1 MKSVKNPT
9 RLKPLPREKLSSEFG
24 DLFKDL
30 PNLSLNKE
38 DSPVNVF
45 GVVVQNPELAKY
57 FIPYWVKS
65 KTLLHLTVR
74 EQELI
79 ILRMAWLYK
88 CDYVWGHHDPIMRKE
103 MDEKKILQ
111 IPLGEKGDWDEKDK
125 ALLRATDS
133 LVKKANLTKRDWSR
147 LKKHYNEVQILDIIT
162 VVSQYV
168 FFAAVN
174 NTFGV
179 KLETDALPRLPTHA
193 S

>member
-1 MKSVKNPT
+1 MKSVKNPV
-9 RLKPLPREKLSSEFG
+9 RLKPVPRERLLSEYG
-24 DLFKDL
+24 HLMKDL
-30 PNLSLNKE
+30 PNLSFAGE
-38 DSPVNVF
+38 DAPVNAF
-45 GVVVQNPELAKY
+45 GVVVQNPELAKL

-88 CDYVWGHHDPIMRKE
+88 CDYIWGHHEPIMRKE
-103 MDEKKILQ
+103 MAEKQILQ
-111 IPLGEKGDWDEKDK
+111 IPLGNKGEWDEKDK

-147 LKKHYNEVQILDIIT
+147 LKKYYSEVQILDIIT

-168 FFAAVN
+168 FFAAMN
-174 NTFGV
+174 NTFGI
-179 KLETDALPRLPTHA
+179 KLETDTLPRLPTHA

>member
-1 MKSVKNPT
+1 MKSVKNPV
-9 RLKPLPREKLSSEFG
+9 RLKPIPREKLSSEFG

-30 PNLSLNKE
+30 PNLSLTKE

-65 KTLLHLTVR
+65 KTLLNLSVR

-79 ILRMAWLYK
+79 ILRMAYLYK

-103 MDEKKILQ
+103 MDEKQILQ
-111 IPLGEKGDWDEKDK
+111 IPMGDKGEWDDKDR

-147 LKKHYNEVQILDIIT
+147 LKKYYSEVQILDIIT

-179 KLETDALPRLPTHA
+179 RLETDSLPRLPTHV